1 MVVDHRALNKQTLS
15 NHYPLS
21 HVGDL
26 FDQLVGASAFDLK
39 NWHKDITKFGDQRK
53 MAPKTVFKT
62 SFGHYQRSLSFG
74 FTNALTT
81 L

>member
-26 FDQLVGASAFDLK
+26 FDQLVGASAFDL
-39 NWHKDITKFGDQRK
+39 
-53 MAPKTVFKT
+53 
-62 SFGHYQRSLSFG
+62 
-74 FTNALTT
+74 
-81 L
+81 